1 MELNLQKTYLKQMFE
16 PSTSPRLFALPPG
29 VDFPKSVVSGLLE
42 RMSHL
47 TPDAMAQV
55 EIYVNTQRMQRRVR
69 HLFLDGNARLLP
81 RIRVLGDLGRDLAMS
96 DLPPAVPP
104 LRRRLELAQLVARL
118 IESEPDLAPK
128 TSVFDLAD
136 SLAALMDEMQG
147 EGVTPGAI
155 RTLNVEDQS
164 GHWQRALQFVSLVES
179 FLGETA
185 KTHPDTESRQRQ
197 VIERLV
203 ARWATQP
210 PAHPVIIAG
219 STGSRGATGLLMQ
232 AVAKLPQGAVILP
245 GFDSDMPHAAWSQ
258 LEDALQGEDHPQY
271 RFAALSRALDMSPQ
285 DIRPWA
291 TTAAPNPA
299 RNRLIS
305 LAMRPAPVTD
315 QWQIEGPVFQGVQDA
330 TQDLTLIEAQS
341 PRQEALAI
349 AMILRDAVERK
360 TPIALITPDRN
371 LTRQVTAALDRWGIE
386 PDDSAGRPLALSA
399 PGRLLRHVSDL
410 FVRELTSDALLA
422 ILKHPLTHSCEGR
435 GDHLRWTRDLEL
447 EVLRRGLPYPT
458 PEALTEWANKRELDP
473 AFQTW
478 ISWINT
484 CLFPPETPNSDPLE
498 QWVERHILL
507 TESIAAGP
515 LGHGSGGLWD
525 KAAGREALKHITQ
538 LQNEAAFG
546 GEMTAQDYASLF
558 SALLNKGEVRDPNTP
573 HRGVMFW
580 GTLEARVQGTETVIL
595 AGLNE
600 GSWPE
605 VPAPDPW
612 MNRKMRQDVGLL
624 LPERRIGL
632 SAHDFQQAVAAK
644 QVFITR
650 AARND
655 ESETIASRW
664 INRLTNLLG
673 GMSQDG
679 ALALKAMRARGAVWV
694 NLAKQIETP
703 SVSTPPEK
711 RPAPCPPLTA
721 RPNQLSV
728 TRISK
733 LIRDPYAI
741 YAEQVLKLR
750 PLRPLHQNPDAPLR
764 GTVLHN
770 VLERFITERPDDEG
784 PEDAKVRLLA
794 VAGDVLAKEAPWPA
808 TRALWHAKLARVADW
823 FIAEEE
829 KRRTFSDN
837 IANEIRGQLVLDDL
851 GFTLTGTADRI
862 DRDHDGSLRIYDY
875 KTGSPP
881 TEKAQKYFDK
891 QLLLEAVMAVAGGFR
906 NLPAG
911 PVSHVSY
918 IGLGSAPVTSE
929 IVLSSAEIGDIK
941 SELEQLI
948 SAYSS
953 ENQGYL
959 SRRAMQQ
966 ERFEGDYDH
975 LARFGEWDES
985 NDGCMQEVGT

>member
-1 MELNLQKTYLKQMFE
+1 MFE
-16 PSTSPRLFALPPG
+16 PSTLPRLFALPPG
-29 VDFPKSVVSGLLE
+29 VDFPKSVVVGLLD
-42 RMSHL
+42 RMSHQ
-47 TPDAMAQV
+47 PPEAMAKV

-69 HLFLDGNARLLP
+69 QLFADGGARLLP
-81 RIRVLGDLGRDLAMS
+81 RIRVLGDIGRDLAMS

-118 IESEPDLAPK
+118 IENEPDLAPK
-128 TSVFDLAD
+128 SSVFDLAD

-147 EGVTPGAI
+147 EGVTPD
-155 RTLNVEDQS
+155 TLRALDVEDQS

-185 KTHPDTESRQRQ
+185 KTHPDTEGRQRQ

-203 ARWATQP
+203 ARWATHP
-210 PAHPVIIAG
+210 PSHPIIVAG

-245 GFDSDMPHAAWSQ
+245 GFDEDMPHAAWAQ

-271 RFAALSRALDMSPQ
+271 RFAALATALNMTPD
-285 DIRPWA
+285 DIRPWSR
-291 TTAAPNPA
+291 TPAPNPA
-299 RNRLIS
+299 RNRLVS

-315 QWQIEGPVFQGVQDA
+315 QWQIEGPIFQGVQDA
-330 TQDLTLIEAQS
+330 TQDLTLVEAQS

-349 AMILRDAVERK
+349 AMILREAIEQK

-371 LTRQVTAALDRWGIE
+371 LTRQVTAALDRWGVE

-399 PGRLLRHVSDL
+399 PGRLFRHVSDL
-410 FVRELTSDALLA
+410 FVRELTSDMLLA
-422 ILKHPLTHSCEGR
+422 ILKHPLTHSSEGR

-458 PEALTEWANKRELDP
+458 PEALSGWAEKREMEP
-473 AFQTW
+473 EFQAW
-478 ISWINT
+478 VSWINK
-484 CLFPPETPNSDPLE
+484 CLFQASSASPHPLTY
-498 QWVERHILL
+498 WVERHISL
-507 TESIAAGP
+507 TESVAAGP
-515 LGHGSGGLWD
+515 VGRGSGGLWD

-538 LQNEAAFG
+538 LQNEAEFG
-546 GEMTAQDYASLF
+546 GDMSAQDYVSLF
-558 SALLNKGEVRDPNTP
+558 SAVLNKGEVRDPNTP

-580 GTLEARVQGTETVIL
+580 GTLEARVQGTETVVL

-605 VPAPDPW
+605 APTPDPW
-612 MNRKMRQDVGLL
+612 MNRKMRQDAGLL

-644 QVFITR
+644 RVFITR

-655 ESETIASRW
+655 ESETVASRW
-664 INRLTNLLG
+664 INRLTNLLS
-673 GMSQDG
+673 GMSEQG
-679 ALALKAMRARGAVWV
+679 AQSLADMRERGNTWIK
-694 NLAKQIETP
+694 LAKSVDTP
-703 SVSTPPEK
+703 KVSMPPEK
-711 RPAPCPPLTA
+711 RPAPCPPLAA

-750 PLRPLHQNPDAPLR
+750 PMRPLHQNPDAPLR
-764 GTVLHN
+764 GTVLHS
-770 VLERFITERPDDEG
+770 VLERFITERPDGETA
-784 PEDAKVRLLA
+784 EDAKSRLLA
-794 VAGDVLAKEAPWPA
+794 VTDEVLATDAPWPA

-829 KRRTFSDN
+829 KRRVFSDN
-837 IANEIRGQLVLDDL
+837 IANEIRGRMTLDDL

-862 DRDHDGSLRIYDY
+862 DRDHEGQFRIYDY
-875 KTGSPP
+875 KTGTPP
-881 TEKAQKYFDK
+881 TPKAQKHFDK
-891 QLLLEAVMAVAGGFR
+891 QLLLEAVMAVAGGFK

-911 PVSHVSY
+911 PVSHVAY
-918 IGLGSAPVTSE
+918 IGLGASPVTSE
-929 IVLSSAEIGDIK
+929 ITLDAGEIDEIQ

-948 SAYSS
+948 GAYSS
-953 ENQGYL
+953 ADQGYL

-966 ERFEGDYDH
+966 ERFDGDYDH

-985 NDGCMQEVGT
+985 QDGFVQEVGA